1 MSVEER
7 DVLIVG
13 GSGEYLKTRDE
24 VFQVWERIQ
33 ALGLKYA
40 VNVKN
45 VINQEIHKGEL
56 QKDKA

>member
-1 MSVEER
+1 M
-7 DVLIVG
+7 
-13 GSGEYLKTRDE
+13 RDE
-24 VFQVWERIQ
+24 IFQVWECIQ

-45 VINQEIHKGEL
+45 IINQEIHKGEL